1 MKNKVVDCLVGLQ
14 WGSEGKGKV
23 SAYLAPEYN
32 AMVRSGG
39 PQAGHTF
46 FHNDLKYINRQ
57 IPCGVIN
64 PNCLLYLSANS
75 LINIDVLGSEIRK
88 YKIYPDRLMV
98 DNHAMVITDKH
109 INREQKSS
117 LKNRL
122 ASTTE
127 GVGAAQSEKIWREG
141 YLFDHYAKEDPEL
154 YFFSNDTVKAINKQ
168 IQKKHPVLLEGTQ
181 GFGLSLNH
189 GEYPYVTS
197 RDVTSP
203 ALLSDAGI
211 SPAHY
216 NQTIGVM
223 RTYPI
228 RVSGNSGPTHSN
240 ELTWEE
246 IANRSV
252 SPKPLIEYTTVTGRT
267 RRIFEQDFETLEK
280 AILVNQPDQ
289 IAIMFLDYICAGDY
303 GKTKFEDL
311 SAKSQKYIDN
321 LEEILNIPITLIGTG
336 PNEKHIIDLREDNQK
351 RHPAEKPLEDLDG
364 GLWPINFYG
373 SDWDSGYIEEF
384 LDRKMTDEKGN
395 PFKRKIFC

>member
-1 MKNKVVDCLVGLQ
+1 MKNRTVDCLVGLQ
-14 WGSEGKGKV
+14 LGSEAKGKL

-46 FHNDLKYINRQ
+46 FNEGVKYINRQ

-64 PNCLLYLSANS
+64 LDCLLYLSANS
-75 LINIDVLGSEIRK
+75 LVNLDVLGNEIRR
-88 YKIYPDRLMV
+88 YNLYPDRLML

-109 INREQKSS
+109 IDREQKSS
-117 LKNRL
+117 LENRL
-122 ASTTE
+122 ASTIE

-141 YLFDHYAKEDPEL
+141 YLFDHYANEDPEL
-154 YFFSNDTVKAINKQ
+154 YFFSNDPVTTINEQ

-197 RDVTSP
+197 RDVTSS

-228 RVSGNSGPTHSN
+228 RVGGNSGPTNSN

-246 IANRSV
+246 ITNRSG
-252 SPKPLIEYTTVTGRT
+252 SPEPLIEYTTVTGRT

-280 AILVNQPDQ
+280 AILVNKPDQ
-289 IAIMFLDYICAGDY
+289 IALMFLDYINAGDY

-311 SAKSQKYIDN
+311 SAKSQKYINN
-321 LEEILNIPITLIGTG
+321 LEEKLNIPITLIGTG
-336 PNEKHIIDLREDNQK
+336 PGEKHMIDLREDNQK
-351 RHPAEKPLEDLDG
+351 RYPVENPLENLDCN
-364 GLWPINFYG
+364 LWPTNFYG
-373 SDWDSGYIEEF
+373 RDWDSGYIEDF
-384 LDRKMTDEKGN
+384 LDRKMSDEKGN
-395 PFKRKIFC
+395 AFKRKIFC